1 MNGSEL
7 QVLLPCDLAPRSAS
21 LYAWNKI
28 WCAGAAEGLRKVGV
42 QV

>member
-1 MNGSEL
+1 MNGQEL
-7 QVLLPCDLAPRSAS
+7 QVLPSNLAARSAS

-28 WCAGAAEGLRKVGV
+28 WCAGAAEGLHKVGV